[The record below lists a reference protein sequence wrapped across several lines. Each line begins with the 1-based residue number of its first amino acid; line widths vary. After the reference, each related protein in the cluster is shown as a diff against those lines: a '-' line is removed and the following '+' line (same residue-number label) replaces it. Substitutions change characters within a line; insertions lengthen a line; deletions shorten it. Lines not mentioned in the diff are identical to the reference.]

1 MPVAGAI
8 HTIGLAPRTML
19 CSVVFEGI
27 KVLIHMP
34 LSADDLISLID
45 EEVSRWT
52 HVGDGVAAA
61 RHSELLHLRDVLQ
74 RTGFPTDRN
83 QRRELSLVPFVF
95 QEANYDD
102 IDWTDR
108 TAPLGHL
115 SGIFAIDVAVQS
127 GGRGRHELTDGEYNE
142 YVDGSFAA
150 IDYRQKRH

>member
-1 MPVAGAI
+1 
-8 HTIGLAPRTML
+8 
-19 CSVVFEGI
+19 
-27 KVLIHMP
+27 MP

-52 HVGDGVAAA
+52 PVDNAVAAA
-61 RHSELLHLRDVLQ
+61 RHGALLYLRDVLQ
-74 RTGFPTDRN
+74 RTGLPTDRK

-108 TAPLGHL
+108 VAPLGHL

-127 GGRGRHELTDGEYNE
+127 DGRERHELTDAEYND
-142 YVDGSFAA
+142 YVHRSFAA
-150 IDYRQKRH
+150 IDYG